1 MKRVLGCI
9 FAGIALLW
17 LGALYFFDP
26 AQSSSYFLP
35 CLFRLVTGRRC
46 PGCGAQRSIHQLL
59 HGNFLDAILLCPFL
73 YFLMAVVG
81 IYVLCPRI
89 AEKKVFGYSVVTIT
103 VVYTVLRLLGIC

>member
-1 MKRVLGCI
+1 MKRALGCI

-26 AQSSSYFLP
+26 AQSGSCFIP

-73 YFLMAVVG
+73 YFLLVVAG
-81 IYVLCPRI
+81 IYFLRLRI
-89 AEKKVFGYSVVTIT
+89 AEKKAFGYSVVTIT
-103 VVYTVLRLLGIC
+103 VVYSVLRFLEIC